1 LLTVYALWDVDM
13 RQRPTVRTRR
23 SGQVAQG
30 TALIVHDDLQR
41 AQALVGRQDEWLY
54 AAMPGGQRGWVPAWC
69 VTA

>member
-1 LLTVYALWDVDM
+1 LLTVYPLWDVDM

-23 SGQVAQG
+23 IGQVARD
-30 TALIVHDDLQR
+30 TALTVHDDPRR

-54 AAMPGGQRGWVPAWC
+54 VAMPGGQRGWVPAWS